1 MAATL
6 ELTALLAGARPSI
19 ESLLSRCT
27 EPLLDVNGRL
37 VKLNLVHVSST
48 GVEGSLRA
56 NSVLLLHVDVVVVLE
71 SVRMLLACTHTP
83 GAADDLQRSVGG
95 LTAQHFIGDEAS
107 FLAEESQT
115 SPCPRTLTLTLTLTL
130 ILSLSLSLSLTRR
143 ASLLRSPNPD
153 PDH

>member
-1 MAATL
+1 MRGLDRHHMRNPRKNFAPWCCWVRGSLTLALGLAASSMATTL

-19 ESLLSRCT
+19 ESLLSRCA

-107 FLAEESQT
+107 
-115 SPCPRTLTLTLTLTL
+115 PCGGV
-130 ILSLSLSLSLTRR
+130 
-143 ASLLRSPNPD
+143 PNPA
-153 PDH
+153 H

>member
-1 MAATL
+1 MLLGPWFPHLALGLAASSMATTL

-19 ESLLSRCT
+19 ESLLSRCA

-37 VKLNLVHVSST
+37 VKLNLVEVSST

-107 FLAEESQT
+107 
-115 SPCPRTLTLTLTLTL
+115 PCGGV
-130 ILSLSLSLSLTRR
+130 
-143 ASLLRSPNPD
+143 PNPA
-153 PDH
+153 H